1 LTPFINEQVRE
12 ETIEERN
19 KERERQKE
27 ERRRKEERKKGNLKE
42 MVINGDYYYCESI

>member
-12 ETIEERN
+12 GKIEERN

-27 ERRRKEERKKGNLKE
+27 ERRRK
-42 MVINGDYYYCESI
+42 